1 MKHKFIFNLIIIFF
15 SATLMFPGIAYDPLI
30 DYYRLK
36 QHYTWLVPEVYYC
49 IYNEANKYYP
59 HVTMDDLCAIIQA
72 ESGSARHNNIERMK
86 VAISSSG
93 AIGLMQIMPFH
104 HKGPRTDLYDPKLNI
119 MYGARYYYW
128 CLKYSKGDAREALR
142 CYNAGPASSRRAYRG
157 WGHYV
162 APIINNSKISVLI
175 YNSYYEVK

>member
-1 MKHKFIFNLIIIFF
+1 MKHIYLILILYA
-15 SATLMFPGIAYDPLI
+15 ATLMFPGIAYDPVI

-36 QHYTWLVPEVYYC
+36 QHYKWLVPEVYYP

-59 HVTMDDLCAIIQA
+59 DITMDDICAIIQA

-104 HKGPRTDLYDPKLNI
+104 HRGPRTDLYNPTLNI
-119 MYGARYYYW
+119 MYGVRYYYW
-128 CLKYSKGDAREALR
+128 CLKYCRGNKREALR
-142 CYNAGPASSRRAYRG
+142 CYNAGPASRRERYRG
-157 WGHYV
+157 YANYV
-162 APIINNSKISVLI
+162 TPILRNSDISEDI
-175 YNSYYEVK
+175 YNEHYEVR